1 MPLALWALTLSAFA
15 IGTTEFVIVGL
26 IPTIATSLQVS
37 LPSAGLL
44 VSLYALGV
52 AVGAPVLT
60 ALTGRVPRK
69 LLLAGLMLLFTAG
82 NLTAWMA
89 PGYGALMAA
98 RVLTGLAHGVFFSIG
113 STIAT
118 GLVPKEKAA
127 SAIALMFSGLTV
139 ALVTGVPLGTFIG
152 QHFGWRTTFLAVSLL
167 GVAAVAVILALVPRA
182 LPGASP
188 AGLLAQAAVLKK
200 PRLLLVYAMTTL
212 GYGGSFVGFT
222 YLAPILE
229 RVAGFSGNAV
239 GLVMLVYGVSVAFGN
254 IWGGKLADRKGPV
267 RALQIV
273 FALLALVLFVLGFTG
288 HHKVAVLA
296 TVLAWGAVAFGNVP
310 GLQVYVVRRAE
321 RDAPHAVD
329 VASGLNIAAFNVGIA
344 LGAWGGGLI
353 VERFGL
359 MATPPIGAAIVLGAL
374 GLTTL
379 SAYLD
384 RRDAVRQGTR
394 RSGDRRHRP
403 AHERDPGPGQ
413 PGVVAVQGARCDPVV
428 DAARAPAQ
436 VSPSSSG

>member
-26 IPTIATSLQVS
+26 IPTIAASLGVS
-37 LPSAGLL
+37 VPSAGLL

-69 LLLAGLMLLFTAG
+69 QLLIGLMMLFTVG
-82 NLTAWMA
+82 NLVAWMA

-118 GLVPKEKAA
+118 SLVPKEKAA
-127 SAIALMFSGLTV
+127 SAIALMFTGLTV

-152 QHFGWRTTFLAVSLL
+152 QHFGWQATFLAVSLL
-167 GVAAVAVILALVPRA
+167 GVVAMIGSWILVPA
-182 LPGASP
+182 NIAGSKPSSLP
-188 AGLLAQAAVLKK
+188 AQLAVLKK
-200 PRLLLVYAMTTL
+200 PRLLLVYAITTL
-212 GYGGSFVGFT
+212 GYGGSFIAFT
-222 YLAPILE
+222 YLAPILQE
-229 RVAGFSGNAV
+229 VSGFAASSV
-239 GLVMLVYGVSVAFGN
+239 GLVMLVYGVSVAAGN
-254 IWGGKLADRKGPV
+254 IWGGKLADRKGPLP
-267 RALQIV
+267 ALQIV
-273 FALLALVLFVLGFTG
+273 FALLALVLLVLTFTAPN
-288 HHKVAVLA
+288 KWLVLA

-310 GLQVYVVRRAE
+310 GLQVYVVQRAE

-353 VERFGL
+353 VAKLGL
-359 MATPPIGAAIVLGAL
+359 MATPWIGSLIVVGAFL
-374 GLTTL
+374 LTTL
-379 SAYLD
+379 AGWLD
-384 RRDAVRQGTR
+384 RRDGVPVKAIHGAAVAT
-394 RSGDRRHRP
+394 H
-403 AHERDPGPGQ
+403 
-413 PGVVAVQGARCDPVV
+413 
-428 DAARAPAQ
+428 
-436 VSPSSSG
+436 